1 MPYAFAHPAAAVPLA
16 KLLGRRAVASA
27 LVIGSMIPDAW
38 YFTPEL
44 GREPTHDPVGAL
56 LLCLPAGLIVYAAFH
71 LIFKQPMLAL
81 APRRL
86 AGRLAAWTSP
96 SLPEVPWLWVVLS
109 MLTGIATHL
118 AWDAFTHAG
127 GAPLLEAR
135 VFGNVRLHQ
144 VLQHA
149 STLLGSAFLG
159 WWLWRRLQSTRPA
172 TWVHA
177 VHDRVRT
184 VVLAMMAVC
193 PIVAFVAVL
202 HALEEAGLRTA
213 MRAAGVTALSA
224 FGFLALSFSLAWKAM
239 R

>member
-1 MPYAFAHPAAAVPLA
+1 MPYAFAHPAAVVPLA
-16 KLLGRRAVASA
+16 RLLGRRAVASA

-44 GREPTHDPVGAL
+44 GRDPTHEPLGAL
-56 LLCLPAGLIVYAAFH
+56 LLCLPAGLVAYAAFH

-96 SLPEVPWLWVVLS
+96 SLPPVSWVWVVVSL
-109 MLTGIATHL
+109 LLGIATHL
-118 AWDAFTHAG
+118 AWDSFTHAG
-127 GAPLLEAR
+127 DFPILEAR
-135 VFGNVRLHQ
+135 VLGNVRLHQ
-144 VLQHA
+144 VLQHS

-159 WWLWRRLQSTRPA
+159 WWLWRRLQSTQPA
-172 TWVHA
+172 TWVRE
-177 VHDRVRT
+177 VHGRVRA
-184 VVLAMMAVC
+184 VVLAVMLVC
-193 PIVAFVAVL
+193 PIAAFLAVL
-202 HALEEAGLRTA
+202 HGLEEAGLRTA